1 MGKLKDA
8 AEATDNRMK
17 ALSETRIA
25 QDIKKYTNQIWL
37 AGLGAF
43 SKADGEGNKY
53 FDALVTAGKDIEER
67 GREGVLRQV
76 EFANNRVEDVKN
88 DVMQRAEDVR
98 DKANTTWDKVERV
111 FDERVQRALT
121 RLGIPSKADL
131 DTLKA
136 EIETLK
142 KNVETLKK
150 AKAPAARK
158 APAKKAAPATAEK
171 KVPAAKKAPATKKTT
186 AAAKKTTATKRTS
199 AAKTTKTAATKAE

>member
-17 ALSETRIA
+17 ALSETKIA

-88 DVMQRAEDVR
+88 DVIQKAEDVR
-98 DKANTTWDKVERV
+98 DRANSTWDKVERV
-111 FDERVQRALT
+111 FDERVQSALT
-121 RLGIPSKADL
+121 RLGIPSKADM
-131 DTLKA
+131 DALKT
-136 EIETLK
+136 EIAALK
-142 KNVETLKK
+142 KNVDTLKK
-150 AKAPAARK
+150 AKAPAK
-158 APAKKAAPATAEK
+158 TAST
-171 KVPAAKKAPATKKTT
+171 AAKKAPAKKTT
-186 AAAKKTTATKRTS
+186 AAAAKKTTATTTRKRTTAS
-199 AAKTTKTAATKAE
+199 KTTKTAATKAE

>member
-17 ALSETRIA
+17 ALSETKIA

-88 DVMQRAEDVR
+88 DVIQKAEDVR
-98 DKANTTWDKVERV
+98 DRANSTWDKVERV
-111 FDERVQRALT
+111 FDERVQSALT
-121 RLGIPSKADL
+121 RLGIPSKADM
-131 DTLKA
+131 DALKT
-136 EIETLK
+136 EIAALK
-142 KNVETLKK
+142 KNVDTLKK
-150 AKAPAARK
+150 AKAPA
-158 APAKKAAPATAEK
+158 KAATT
-171 KVPAAKKAPATKKTT
+171 AAKKAPAKKTT
-186 AAAKKTTATKRTS
+186 TEAAKKTTATTTRKRTTAS
-199 AAKTTKTAATKAE
+199 KTTKTAATKAE

>member
-17 ALSETRIA
+17 SLSEMKIA

-67 GREGVLRQV
+67 GREGVMRQV
-76 EFANNRVEDVKN
+76 EYANNRVEDVKN
-88 DVMQRAEDVR
+88 DVIQRAEDVR
-98 DKANTTWDKVERV
+98 EKANTTWDKVERV

-121 RLGIPSKADL
+121 RLGIPSKADI
-131 DTLKA
+131 DVLKE

-142 KNVETLKK
+142 KNIETLKK
-150 AKAPAARK
+150 AKAPAR
-158 APAKKAAPATAEK
+158 TT
-171 KVPAAKKAPATKKTT
+171 AAKKPAATKTATAAKKPASTT
-186 AAAKKTTATKRTS
+186 AKKPAAKKTTTTRKPRTS
-199 AAKTTKTAATKAE
+199 AKTTATKAE

>member
-17 ALSETRIA
+17 ALSETKIA

-88 DVMQRAEDVR
+88 DVIQKAEDVR
-98 DKANTTWDKVERV
+98 DRANSTWDKVERV
-111 FDERVQRALT
+111 FDERVQSALT
-121 RLGIPSKADL
+121 RLGIPSKADM
-131 DTLKA
+131 DALKT
-136 EIETLK
+136 EIAALK
-142 KNVETLKK
+142 KNVDTLKK
-150 AKAPAARK
+150 AKAPAK
-158 APAKKAAPATAEK
+158 TAST
-171 KVPAAKKAPATKKTT
+171 AAKKAPAKKTT
-186 AAAKKTTATKRTS
+186 TEAAKKTTATTTRKRTTAS
-199 AAKTTKTAATKAE
+199 KTTKTAATKAE

>member
-53 FDALVTAGKDIEER
+53 FDALVTAGKEIEER
-67 GREGVLRQV
+67 GREGVMRQV
-76 EFANNRVEDVKN
+76 EYANTRVEDVKN

-98 DKANTTWDKVERV
+98 DRANSTWDKVERV

-121 RLGIPSKADL
+121 RLGIPSKADM
-131 DTLKA
+131 DMLKD
-136 EIETLK
+136 EVESLK
-142 KNVETLKK
+142 KNIDALKK
-150 AKAPAARK
+150 AKAPAAKK
-158 APAKKAAPATAEK
+158 ATATKSTTAKKATTRKRAT
-171 KVPAAKKAPATKKTT
+171 TS
-186 AAAKKTTATKRTS
+186 KTTATK
-199 AAKTTKTAATKAE
+199 AE